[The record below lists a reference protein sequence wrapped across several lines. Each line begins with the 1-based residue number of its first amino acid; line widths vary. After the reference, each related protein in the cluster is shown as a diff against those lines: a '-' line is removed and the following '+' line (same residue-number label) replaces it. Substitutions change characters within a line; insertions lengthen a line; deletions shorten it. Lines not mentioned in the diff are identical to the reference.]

1 MSHNMIANN
10 ISKLREAAREDLE
23 TELDSDVAVAAINLL
38 EVALTSLVDIATSLK
53 RIANNMEKGD
63 PL

>member
-1 MSHNMIANN
+1 MSHNMIASN

-23 TELDSDVAVAAINLL
+23 TELDSDIAVAAINLL
-38 EVALTSLVDIATSLK
+38 DVALTSLVDIATSLK

>member
-23 TELDSDVAVAAINLL
+23 TELDSDIAVAAINLI
-38 EVALTSLVDIATSLK
+38 EVALTSLVDIAASLK